1 MSSKHKKLSN
11 FIWEIADLLR
21 GPYRPPQ
28 YERVMLPMT
37 VLRRFDCVL
46 KQTKEQVLAKKEELE
61 EKGTE
66 EKVIDRKLKN
76 VTGHRFYN
84 TSEFTFEKLKAAPD
98 HLDHDLQRYIDG
110 FSKNVRDIFQHFE
123 FTKEIEKMNEA
134 NVLYL
139 IISKFCDVDLHPRTP
154 DHPDGLDNIEMGELF
169 ENLIHRFNELANEEA
184 GDYFTPREV
193 IHLMVEILF
202 NPDDEILTQ
211 PHIAREMLDPACG
224 TGGMLAEA
232 QNHLRRLNE
241 TAQLYV
247 YGQDFNDRAYAI
259 AASDLLIK
267 ETEQSRIEHGDS
279 LINDQFEGDTFDYFL
294 ANPPFGVNWKKQ
306 RAEVEREHE
315 EEGFDG
321 RFGAG
326 TPRVSDG
333 SFLFLQHMISK
344 FEPYNPDGQKYG
356 SRLGIVFSGSPLFS
370 GVAGSGES
378 KIRRW
383 IIENDWL
390 EAIIALPEQ
399 IFYNTGIGTYVWVLS
414 NRNPDEREG
423 KIQLIDAR
431 DRWEELEQNRGD
443 KRRRLGDDDIEAV
456 VKDYGAFEEND
467 TSKIFDNEDFG
478 FTRVYVERPLRLRFQ
493 ITKERKA
500 NFLDAYPQLL
510 DDVEA
515 IDDELGRE
523 EYENWNE
530 VWRWCR
536 SVLKE
541 RGSSWRK
548 KTRSTFRDVF
558 TNVDEDCAPVI
569 DEREKLANGEP
580 VSQEERNEGWFVL
593 DPDDTETLPLG
604 FEVPSGR
611 YKVTFE
617 SNTDLKD
624 YEYVPL
630 KDDVN
635 RFFEEEVLPY
645 VPDAWMNREKD
656 RIGYE
661 INFTR
666 HFHEYEPPR
675 DVDEIDAELKM
686 LEDKI
691 ADMLQE
697 VTT

>member
-46 KQTKEQVLAKKEELE
+46 EPTKEQVLAKKEELDDE
-61 EKGTE
+61 GKEQ
-66 EKVIDRKLKN
+66 KVIDQKLKN
-76 VTGHRFYN
+76 ITGYRFYN
-84 TSEFTFEKLKAAPD
+84 TSELTFEKLKSAPD
-98 HLDHDLQRYIDG
+98 HLDQDLQQYIDG

-139 IISKFCDVDLHPRTP
+139 IVSKFCDVDLHPRKV
-154 DHPDGLDNIEMGELF
+154 DSIEMGLLF
-169 ENLIHRFNELANEEA
+169 ENLIRRFNELANEEA

-193 IHLMVEILF
+193 IQLMVEILF
-202 NPDDEILTQ
+202 EPDDDILTQ
-211 PHIAREMLDPACG
+211 SRIVREMLDPACG

-232 QNHLRRLNE
+232 QKHLRRLNKSAE
-241 TAQLYV
+241 LYV
-247 YGQDFNDRAYAI
+247 YGQDYNKRAYAT
-259 AASDLLIK
+259 AASDLLMK
-267 ETEQSRIEHGDS
+267 ETDQSKIELGDS
-279 LINDQFEGDTFDYFL
+279 LKDDQFEGKTFDYFL

-306 RAEVEREHE
+306 RSEVEKEHE

-344 FEPYNPDGQKYG
+344 FEPYEPENKKYG
-356 SRLGIVFSGSPLFS
+356 SRLGIVFSGSPLFT

-390 EAIIALPEQ
+390 EAIIALPEH

-414 NRNPDEREG
+414 NRKPDEREG

-431 DRWEELEQNRGD
+431 DRWEELEQNLGD

-478 FTRVYVERPLRLRFQ
+478 FTRVYVERPLRLRFH
-493 ITKERKA
+493 ITTKRKA
-500 NFLDAYPQLL
+500 NFLDAYPELL

-515 IDDELGRE
+515 IDDELGRD

-530 VWRWCR
+530 VWRRCR
-536 SVLKE
+536 KVLKE

-558 TNVDEDCAPVI
+558 TDIDEDCAPVI
-569 DEREKLANGEP
+569 DKRKKLENGEP

-611 YKVTFE
+611 CKVTFE

-630 KDDVN
+630 KDDVH

-656 RIGYE
+656 KIGYE

-666 HFHEYEPPR
+666 HFYEYDPPR

-697 VTT
+697 VTV